1 MSGIRRAAFGTM
13 GCRAH
18 GLTEFVEE
26 KIRGVQRLRVTSLD
40 APAIYSPK
48 VEPRQLPR
56 PTDVVDKVLSI
67 C

>member
-1 MSGIRRAAFGTM
+1 MKANDVSRR
-13 GCRAH
+13 
-18 GLTEFVEE
+18 EF
-26 KIRGVQRLRVTSLD
+26 LRVTSLD

-56 PTDVVDKVLSI
+56 PQDVIEKVLAV